1 MLIFDL
7 EDAVAPEA
15 KSGAREA
22 IGAALQTG
30 GYGNRELVIRANGV
44 DTQWWRDDLDF
55 IASESSVSAVVLPKV
70 ESAETVAPA
79 ASYLTEKGA
88 SDRLALWPMLETPA
102 GVAAARAIASAS
114 DRVSCLVMG
123 TQDLTKALRIPTQRG
138 RLGLLHALS
147 ECVLA
152 ARLHNLDILDGVHA
166 DLQDSAGLKSVCV
179 QGRGLGF
186 DGKTLIHPN
195 QVAIANESRN

>member
-1 MLIFDL
+1 MKANRRPRRSALYMPGSNERALQKARELAADVLIFDL

-15 KSGAREA
+15 KSGARET

-70 ESAETVAPA
+70 ESAETVATA

-102 GVAAARAIASAS
+102 GVAAARAIA
-114 DRVSCLVMG
+114 
-123 TQDLTKALRIPTQRG
+123 ALW
-138 RLGLLHALS
+138 
-147 ECVLA
+147 VLA
-152 ARLHNLDILDGVHA
+152 HTMRTGVTRKRNLLDP
-166 DLQDSAGLKSVCV
+166 S
-179 QGRGLGF
+179 
-186 DGKTLIHPN
+186 
-195 QVAIANESRN
+195 